1 MDDATVSAARSRV
14 VAWRDMLRGTPS
26 LAEAERLRDT
36 VLSPTTASVEEVWR
50 ALWDKPLYAY
60 TKVDVA
66 ERGIAAL
73 EPWMP
78 GAWKHIGR
86 DPAVLCVSYKGRRG
100 KKEVY
105 VAEGRLLTKAR
116 TNPLIGLHRLY
127 RIQSGAAVLRDWARR
142 YGETPA
148 RHLAGEPL
156 RILVPQLKSELGR
169 GWGHITVLHLLTDL
183 GLAVKPDLHLARAV
197 RELGLCDPKV
207 GRVPSLSQ
215 AIQIN
220 EAVAA
225 LAGAFGGDTQA
236 LRYTDKVLMEA
247 SRQRLFAD
255 DVRHER
261 KVA

>member
-1 MDDATVSAARSRV
+1 MDDASVSIARARI
-14 VAWRDMLRGTPS
+14 VAWRDTLRGTPG
-26 LAEAERLRDT
+26 LAEAERLRDS
-36 VLSPTTASVEEVWR
+36 VVDPATASVEEVWR

-60 TKVDVA
+60 TRVEVA

-78 GAWKHIGR
+78 GAWEHIGR
-86 DPAVLCVSYKGRRG
+86 DPAVLLISYERRSG
-100 KKEVY
+100 KDVY
-105 VAEGRLLTKAR
+105 SGEGHLLAKAR

-183 GLAVKPDLHLARAV
+183 GIAVKPDLHLARAV

-215 AIQIN
+215 AIRIN

-225 LAGAFGGDTQA
+225 LAGAFGEGPQA

-261 KVA
+261 EVA

>member
-1 MDDATVSAARSRV
+1 MDDATVSVARSRV
-14 VAWRDMLRGTPS
+14 VAWRDMLRSTPA

-36 VLSPTTASVEEVWR
+36 VLNPATASVEEVWR

-60 TKVDVA
+60 TRVEVA

-78 GAWKHIGR
+78 GAWEHIGR
-86 DPAVLCVSYKGRRG
+86 DPAVLLISHERRSG
-100 KKEVY
+100 KDIY
-105 VAEGRLLTKAR
+105 NGEGRLLAHAR
-116 TNPLIGLHRLY
+116 ANPLIGLHRLY
-127 RIQSGAAVLRDWARR
+127 RIQSGAAVLRDWVRR
-142 YGETPA
+142 HGDTPA
-148 RHLAGEPL
+148 RHLSGMAL

-215 AIQIN
+215 AIRIN

-225 LAGAFGGDTQA
+225 LAGAFGESPQA

-255 DVRHER
+255 DLSHER